1 MLINAVLRLLPLPF
15 SWRHAARRSERAVV
29 PRSASH
35 HASKAASSAASD
47 KASDAASDAA
57 SSAVPEAG
65 GPRELSLA
73 PGQWTLLKL
82 ARGTVLHVH
91 EGEACIEDAPRL
103 WADHCWSE
111 PRRLRTGEVCVLPRT
126 GWWRIDGRAAGRTGG
141 VHGGAPSGG
150 ASGAC
155 RISARPP
162 AAPRSRRQPPY

>member
-15 SWRHAARRSERAVV
+15 PWRRAARGSERSVMLR
-29 PRSASH
+29 P
-35 HASKAASSAASD
+35 ASSGLQ
-47 KASDAASDAA
+47 
-57 SSAVPEAG
+57 EI
-65 GPRELSLA
+65 SLA
-73 PGQWTLLKL
+73 PGQWALLKL

-111 PRRLRTGEVCVLPRT
+111 PRRLRSGEVFVLPRT
-126 GWWRIDGRAAGRTGG
+126 GWWRIDGR
-141 VHGGAPSGG
+141 
-150 ASGAC
+150 GAC